1 MKDVD
6 AIIEIEF
13 TPLQLVS
20 GFLRT
25 SRAAMAT
32 LKEWVELLES
42 WQLQLETGSLDYN
55 DLIAQLRPAQDT
67 ELCYPRSSC
76 AGASAL
82 LYNLTGKPP
91 NPNSSFGKYLIL
103 QNLAVAAAGL
113 PVCPLP
119 AAPTFAILDDPA
131 CCRATEPQ
139 LDDSCPPT
147 RPDASRATRRRKLPP
162 DDVQTR
168 PCEPGPDDSYGEPAP
183 SDH

>member
-6 AIIEIEF
+6 TIIEIEL
-13 TPLQLVS
+13 TPLQLIQ

-42 WQLQLETGSLDYN
+42 WRFQLEAGSLDYN
-55 DLIAQLRPAQDT
+55 DLIAQLEQAQDT

-82 LYNLTGKPP
+82 LYDLTGKPP
-91 NPNSSFGKYLIL
+91 NPNSSFGKYLSSRTL
-103 QNLAVAAAGL
+103 TAAAAGR

-119 AAPTFAILDDPA
+119 AATTFATPDDPA
-131 CCRATEPQ
+131 YCRATEPQ
-139 LDDSCPPT
+139 PDDNCPPT
-147 RPDASRATRRRKLPP
+147 RPDASRATRRRKLLPG
-162 DDVQTR
+162 DVQTR
-168 PCEPGPDDSYGEPAP
+168 PYEPGPDDSYGEPAP